1 MAPVQTG
8 TKLEEGVDILSL
20 KERKNGQR
28 IKKVKLNFKS
38 PVRGEKARGDITFAK
53 EHKPEMHP

>member
-20 KERKNGQR
+20 EEKSGQR
-28 IKKVKLNFKS
+28 TKKVKLNFKS

-53 EHKPEMHP
+53 EHMPEMHP